1 MLGVVGFISLGD
13 GYKEFGAAARALA
26 RYSCTYLSPSLTPGA
41 IKLLGDDLSHDPGSF
56 YFQIVRGSELIL
68 GLIIPATGAS
78 GTIKSLSPSW
88 LLPGPHEGWALSG
101 DSCLSHGGHCWALDG
116 ACL

>member
-1 MLGVVGFISLGD
+1 MLGVVGFISLGY
-13 GYKEFGAAARALA
+13 GYKEFSAAARALA
-26 RYSCTYLSPSLTPGA
+26 GYSCTYISLNLTLGA
-41 IKLLGDDLSHDPGSF
+41 VKLLGDDLPHEPGSF

-78 GTIKSLSPSW
+78 GTIKSLSPSR
-88 LLPGPHEGWALSG
+88 LLPGPHEGWAISG
-101 DSCLSHGGHCWALDG
+101 DSRLSHKGRCWALDG